1 MVNPFTTVFFGLTGV
16 WGYPML
22 SFLGTDLQAIK
33 KGRGLVKFFFCLG
46 HYHQLFL
53 CSMAFPFV
61 KVGWLVEQIKKKKI
75 ELKK

>member
-1 MVNPFTTVFFGLTGV
+1 
-16 WGYPML
+16 ML

-33 KGRGLVKFFFCLG
+33 KGRGLVKFFFRLG

-61 KVGWLVEQIKKKKI
+61 KVGWLVEQIKK
-75 ELKK
+75 EEN

>member
-33 KGRGLVKFFFCLG
+33 KGRGLVKFFFSFRSLPSTVFVLHG
-46 HYHQLFL
+46 
-53 CSMAFPFV
+53 FPFCESGL
-61 KVGWLVEQIKKKKI
+61 VGGRNKK
-75 ELKK
+75 EEN